1 MNTEPRPGEVW
12 FAELGMIEKSRPVLV
27 LAHPQDSDA
36 RALAVVAPL
45 TSQIRGGRG
54 EVNLGKPRW
63 LPKPSAVNVQG
74 LASFDHHLLA
84 RKLGTLDEEN
94 YEAVKAA
101 IRELLSL

>member
-1 MNTEPRPGEVW
+1 
-12 FAELGMIEKSRPVLV
+12 
-27 LAHPQDSDA
+27 
-36 RALAVVAPL
+36 
-45 TSQIRGGRG
+45 
-54 EVNLGKPRW
+54 
-63 LPKPSAVNVQG
+63 VQG